1 MDEKRLKKFTAL
13 GCYFKTPVKM
23 QRKEWEFVERRL
35 LIDELASKLFKW
47 NIYLND
53 NKKTWKILFTESEN
67 SCYILCCK
75 LLFMLD
81 VMSIIKNQFVVKTKE
96 EEKLNK
102 FMIIVHRWHFWMFC
116 NILWSARTTKIHNGC
131 IRKDYHLLGKYK

>member
-1 MDEKRLKKFTAL
+1 MK
-13 GCYFKTPVKM
+13 
-23 QRKEWEFVERRL
+23 RKEWEFVERRL

-96 EEKLNK
+96 EKKLNK
-102 FMIIVHRWHFWMFC
+102 FMIIVHRWHFWMFV
-116 NILWSARTTKIHNGC
+116 IFY
-131 IRKDYHLLGKYK
+131 DLLGRQRYTMDVFVMTIIYMGNINKLPIAFIDV